1 MGRVTER
8 HLPPWPDASQY
19 ADAVRALKVSL
30 LASTLLLSPLLVV
43 PATSAPTTPLPA
55 SVSASVE
62 LSAVESVP
70 TVPDGPQLG
79 RIGGVN
85 RYATAVNISSHRFA
99 GGGADS
105 VYLARGD
112 VFFDAMAGGALTD
125 GPVLLVPSCQGVP
138 ATVVTEIA
146 RLDPQRVVA
155 LGGPASVCDD
165 SLVAAADGRPTS
177 RLDGANRFETAVS
190 IAHEAFPQG
199 SDRVYL
205 ALGDNVPDALVAGT
219 LADGPVLLTDP
230 DRTSVPPATRQ
241 AILDLDAQEVVALG
255 GTASVPEHV
264 LAAAAEGLP
273 TDRISGANR
282 WATAVAIA
290 EHAYPGEVDR
300 VFLARGDG
308 TNFADAVAAGVLVDG
323 PVLLTRGSCT
333 WVPDSVLDY
342 AATQGPTEVIALG
355 GPATLC
361 DTTLRQVAF
370 AVAPRVAPD
379 CAVVDCVALTFDD
392 GPGEDTGRL
401 LDLLVDRQ
409 VPVTFFQVGRRVDL
423 DPATARRAAME
434 GHLIANHTNTHP
446 DLRTLTRA
454 EQQAEINRMAAAAG
468 RAGVAAPTTMRPPYG
483 YLNSDTRKL
492 GLPLIKWNVNPK
504 DWQGHSAVHI
514 RDFVLTNAKP
524 GAIVLQHDV
533 VGNTV
538 DAMPGIID
546 GLLARGYHLVT
557 TDELLGPLNPG
568 DIAYS
573 QHNVD
578 RFNPGSTTQESSEWV
593 DDGVVDLA
601 PAPALTD

>member
-1 MGRVTER
+1 M
-8 HLPPWPDASQY
+8 
-19 ADAVRALKVSL
+19 RALKASL
-30 LASTLLLSPLLVV
+30 LAASLLLSPLLVM
-43 PATSAPTTPLPA
+43 PATSAPTLSPST
-55 SVSASVE
+55 SVGATIQP
-62 LSAVESVP
+62 VP
-70 TVPDGPQLG
+70 TVPDGPELG
-79 RIGGVN
+79 RLGGAN
-85 RYATAVNISSHRFA
+85 RYATAVSISRHRFA
-99 GGGADS
+99 TGGADS

-138 ATVVTEIA
+138 STVAAEIA

-155 LGGPASVCDD
+155 LGGTTSVCDA
-165 SLVAAADGRPTS
+165 SLTTAADGRATD
-177 RLDGANRFETAVS
+177 RLDGANRFETAAS
-190 IAHEAFPQG
+190 IAQEAFPQG

-205 ALGDNVPDALVAGT
+205 ALGDNVPDAIVAGT
-219 LADGPVLLTDP
+219 LSDGPVLLTDP
-230 DRTSVPPATRQ
+230 NRTSVSQATRQ
-241 AILDLDAQEVVALG
+241 AILDLDAQEVIALG
-255 GTASVPEHV
+255 GTASLPQHV
-264 LAAAAEGLP
+264 LAAAAQGLP

-290 EHAYPGEVDR
+290 EHAYPGTLDR
-300 VFLARGDG
+300 AFIARGDD
-308 TNFADAVAAGVLVDG
+308 TNFVDAVAAGVLTDG

-333 WVPDSVLDY
+333 WVPAAVLDY
-342 AATQGPTEVIALG
+342 AAAQGPPEVIALG

-370 AVAPRVAPD
+370 AVTPRVAPD

-392 GPGEDTGRL
+392 GPGRDTGRL

-409 VPVTFFQVGRRVDL
+409 VPVTFFQVGRAVDA

-446 DLRTLTRA
+446 DLRKLTRA
-454 EQQAEINRMAAAAG
+454 QQQAEINRMAAAAV
-468 RAGVAAPTTMRPPYG
+468 RAGVAAPTTARPPYG
-483 YLNSDTRKL
+483 YLNSDTRRL

-504 DWQGHSAVHI
+504 DWQGHSAVYI
-514 RDFVLTNAKP
+514 ADFVIANAKP

-538 DAMPGIID
+538 DAMPVIID
-546 GLLARGYHLVT
+546 GLRARGYHLVT

-578 RFNPGSTTQESSEWV
+578 RFNPAGATQTPSKVV

-601 PAPALTD
+601 PAPALGD